1 MRLFTA
7 RAVRWLA
14 ALPLAAALA
23 ACGASAGPPG
33 AEDARAALK
42 AAVLANPTAQNNAYY
57 RMLRDYTGDRA
68 PLRDPGQLAGLLDS
82 AHRQATP
89 PGTTATTASAG
100 RPFCRRRTGSRSRTG
115 RTGTMPAFF
124 DPTVAGITKSA
135 GRRINLHQERHSCR
149 SICGRSVAVRPPSPF
164 F

>member
-68 PLRDPGQLAGLLDS
+68 PLRDPGQLAGLLDRPKIEVS
-82 AHRQATP
+82 QCT
-89 PGTTATTASAG
+89 SAG
-100 RPFCRRRTGSRSRTG
+100 DAAGYYCDYRIGWKAVLP
-115 RTGTMPAFF
+115 PP
-124 DPTVAGITKSA
+124 DGITIPDWSNWYHA
-135 GRRINLHQERHSCR
+135 RFFRSDSGWNYEERR
-149 SICGRSVAVRPPSPF
+149 
-164 F
+164 